1 MLILQI
7 AGLPNVTVEERT
19 CALESLTFIQDA
31 LQEFSYIWPAA
42 RLTAQSLK
50 TLQEEC
56 SPTADNTL
64 NVIGGEQLQYAAAG
78 IDLGSEEQV
87 QQIPPVAQF
96 SQSDSTGGEMID
108 SMAGL
113 DYP

>member
-19 CALESLTFIQDA
+19 WALESLTFIQEA
-31 LQEFSYIWPAA
+31 LQKFSYIWPAA
-42 RLTAQSLK
+42 RLTAQSLQ

-64 NVIGGEQLQYAAAG
+64 SVIGGDHLQSTAAEV
-78 IDLGSEEQV
+78 DLGSGEQV

-96 SQSDSTGGEMID
+96 HNWIQQV
-108 SMAGL
+108 AR
-113 DYP
+113 